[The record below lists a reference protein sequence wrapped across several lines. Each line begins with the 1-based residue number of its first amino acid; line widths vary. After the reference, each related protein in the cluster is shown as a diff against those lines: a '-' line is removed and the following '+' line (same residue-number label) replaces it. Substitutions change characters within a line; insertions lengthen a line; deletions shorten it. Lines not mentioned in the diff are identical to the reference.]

1 MTAPYVDLIH
11 AAARARAAATHARQ
25 ARELNPMTQRIRDR
39 LTAAACALDHEA
51 DFIDELLAEARKEAG
66 K

>member
-1 MTAPYVDLIH
+1 VTAPYADLLH

-25 ARELNPMTQRIRDR
+25 ALHLNPLPQWIRDR
-39 LTAAACALDHEA
+39 LTTAACALDHEA
-51 DFIDELLAEARKEAG
+51 DWLDELAAEARKEAG

>member
-25 ARELNPMTQRIRDR
+25 ALHLNPMTEFIRDR
-39 LTAAACALDHEA
+39 LAATAAALDHEA
-51 DFIDELLAEARKEAG
+51 DWLDELASEARKEAG